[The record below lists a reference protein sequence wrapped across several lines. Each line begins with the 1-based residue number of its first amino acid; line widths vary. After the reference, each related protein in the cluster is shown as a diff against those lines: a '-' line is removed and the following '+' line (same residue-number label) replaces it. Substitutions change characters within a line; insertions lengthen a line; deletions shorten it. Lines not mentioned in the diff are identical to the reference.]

1 VRSELMLPHGRRSIV
16 RFSRLAFSMSAFSIS
31 TLALILAPAG
41 GTAWAQALA
50 PPVKIA
56 VIDMQSAM
64 LSTNDGQKA
73 AAELKAKF
81 LPKQQELEKR
91 SQELAAKQEQYRK
104 TENTISDEAKAT
116 LARDID
122 TMTKNLQRDTD
133 DARQD
138 AEQEQQKV
146 LNELGQKMMQVL
158 QKYAI
163 EKQITMVMDVSGQP
177 NNVLFASNQIEITRD
192 IIAMYNAAAP
202 MTAVPPAKASP
213 NPSSS
218 APAPKAPAARPATPP
233 AASAPKQ

>member
-1 VRSELMLPHGRRSIV
+1 MRSELMLPHRRQSIV
-16 RFSRLAFSMSAFSIS
+16 RFSRLAFSTSAFSIS
-31 TLALILAPAG
+31 TLALTLALAG

-56 VIDMQSAM
+56 VIDMQSAL

-81 LPKQQELEKR
+81 VPKQQELEKR

-122 TMTKNLQRDTD
+122 AMTKNLQRDTD

-138 AEQEQQKV
+138 VEQEQQKV

-177 NNVLFASNQIEITRD
+177 NNILFATNTIEITRD
-192 IIAMYNAAAP
+192 IIAAYNAAAP
-202 MTAVPPAKASP
+202 MTAVPSAKAP
-213 NPSSS
+213 ANPSSS